1 MFSYILFTGALFKN
15 FYCRQFFAFEKLQK
29 RSASSGDV
37 RYFVKNIVLLDCG
50 YGVAT
55 ARQSESLGFSNRHR
69 DLLVPSPNWS
79 NSNTPTGPFHTT
91 VPAFMMM
98 STITCVDWGPISKI
112 ISSSATS
119 CADFSTPGVFSL
131 PGRKG
136 ASLPTTTSVA
146 IGMLAPRADIFSNNA

>member
-37 RYFVKNIVLLDCG
+37 RYFVENIVLLDCG

-69 DLLVPSPNWS
+69 DLFGTFAELVELEYADRAIPHHSACLLYTSPSPR
-79 NSNTPTGPFHTT
+79 
-91 VPAFMMM
+91 
-98 STITCVDWGPISKI
+98 D
-112 ISSSATS
+112 
-119 CADFSTPGVFSL
+119 
-131 PGRKG
+131 
-136 ASLPTTTSVA
+136 
-146 IGMLAPRADIFSNNA
+146 

>member
-69 DLLVPSPNWS
+69 DLFGTFAELVELEYADRAIPHHSA
-79 NSNTPTGPFHTT
+79 GLHDD
-91 VPAFMMM
+91 
-98 STITCVDWGPISKI
+98 VDYHLCRLGTNIKNHFI
-112 ISSSATS
+112 IGYVMPVSYTH
-119 CADFSTPGVFSL
+119 L
-131 PGRKG
+131 
-136 ASLPTTTSVA
+136 
-146 IGMLAPRADIFSNNA
+146 RAHETRHDLV